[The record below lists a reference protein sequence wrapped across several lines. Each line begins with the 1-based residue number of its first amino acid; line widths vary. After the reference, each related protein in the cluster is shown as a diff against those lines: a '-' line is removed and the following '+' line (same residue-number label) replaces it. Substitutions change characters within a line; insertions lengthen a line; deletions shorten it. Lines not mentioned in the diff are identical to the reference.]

1 MTDATLVAVPDE
13 DQSTPRRSIRIP
25 DDEWESGL
33 AAAEAN
39 GESLPAVVR
48 RRIADYAEGAA
59 QAVEYRATSRTNPGW
74 VVENITGGLDDVRS
88 HFPAKH
94 WYVESR
100 EVTGYRPV
108 GRRSL

>member
-13 DQSTPRRSIRIP
+13 DQSTPRRTIRVP

-39 GESLPAVVR
+39 GENLSAVIR

-59 QAVEYRATSRTNPGW
+59 TVEYRATSRTNPGL
-74 VVENITGGLDDVRS
+74 VVEKIAGNLDDVRRL
-88 HFPAKH
+88 FPSKH
-94 WYVESR
+94 WHVDSR

-108 GRRSL
+108 GRRSG

>member
-13 DQSTPRRSIRIP
+13 DQSTPRRTIRIP

-39 GESLPAVVR
+39 GESLSAVIR
-48 RRIADYAEGAA
+48 RRIADYTEGTAT
-59 QAVEYRATSRTNPGW
+59 VEYRATSRTDPGL
-74 VVENITGGLDDVRS
+74 VVEKIIGDLDEVRS

-94 WYVESR
+94 WQVESR
-100 EVTGYRPV
+100 EVTGYRSV
-108 GRRSL
+108 GRRSG